1 MTEDAVNIVFCPS
14 FFFYYS
20 FLRGGGWTV
29 STPSL
34 LIPFP
39 PTSSPGPLPSP
50 LSLPAITFLYFF
62 LFFLYGI
69 CTSCCSFFL
78 SFVFIIYSLFH
89 ICLTCYSV
97 RPAVFVSLFPFSLSL
112 CLPPFSLTSPFLNP
126 SFVYPLTPKRS
137 PNSNFLLLFSSILL
151 MYPLLSMQL
160 FSFSLL

>member
-20 FLRGGGWTV
+20 FLRGGEWMV
-29 STPSL
+29 SPPSL

-69 CTSCCSFFL
+69 YTSCCSFFCLL
-78 SFVFIIYSLFH
+78 SSLFTLYFTFASPV
-89 ICLTCYSV
+89 IQFVLLFLFLSV
-97 RPAVFVSLFPFSLSL
+97 PSPYHYVFL
-112 CLPPFSLTSPFLNP
+112 PFSLTSPFFKP
-126 SFVYPLTPKRS
+126 FFCV
-137 PNSNFLLLFSSILL
+137 SSH
-151 MYPLLSMQL
+151 PET
-160 FSFSLL
+160 FP